1 MATAILGLISLPAA
15 LVSYRDQGI
24 LRRLSTTPVPPSWVL
39 AGQLV
44 INSCIAM
51 TLPASEPPG
60 SSSELDKLNH
70 LADSRRHEAFPNEAM
85 AGPAAQVARTAA
97 PAAPALLLVPLL
109 ARRPRSGPVG
119 PAREPPGRRSPS
131 PQDRLAW
138 LAHPAGCGPRVRLPQ
153 APGFPADP
161 VTVTHDE
168 SRGICAMGFRSCSG
182 LCGCR
187 NPRWPSGRGS

>member
-51 TLPASEPPG
+51 TLSASEPPG

-109 ARRPRSGPVG
+109 ARRPRASPVG

-131 PQDRLAW
+131 PQHRLAW
-138 LAHPAGCGPRVRLPQ
+138 LAHPARCGPRVRLPQ
-153 APGFPADP
+153 TPGFPADLF
-161 VTVTHDE
+161 
-168 SRGICAMGFRSCSG
+168 GG

-187 NPRWPSGRGS
+187 NLRWSSGRGS